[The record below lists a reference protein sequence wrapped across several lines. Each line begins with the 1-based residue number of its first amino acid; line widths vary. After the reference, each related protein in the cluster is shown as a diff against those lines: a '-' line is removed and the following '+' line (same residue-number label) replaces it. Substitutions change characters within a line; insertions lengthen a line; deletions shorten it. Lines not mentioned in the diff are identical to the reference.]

1 MLSLRLVVALLVL
14 MAAAACGDSSS
25 PPPTAPSPTP
35 SPAPAPAPGGQTSS
49 VTIPVGAAA
58 LGDRA
63 FVPAELNVAVGTR
76 VTWTNADPGVPH
88 TSTSDAP
95 AWDSGVVGSGGQF
108 SRTFET
114 PGTFPYHCTIHPGMR
129 GTVVVR

>member
-35 SPAPAPAPGGQTSS
+35 SPAPAPGGQTSS

-63 FVPAELNVAVGTR
+63 YMPAELNVAVGTS

-88 TSTSDAP
+88 TSTSDALG
-95 AWDSGVVGSGGQF
+95 WDSGVVGSGGQF

-114 PGTFPYHCTIHPGMR
+114 AGTFPYHCTIHPGMR